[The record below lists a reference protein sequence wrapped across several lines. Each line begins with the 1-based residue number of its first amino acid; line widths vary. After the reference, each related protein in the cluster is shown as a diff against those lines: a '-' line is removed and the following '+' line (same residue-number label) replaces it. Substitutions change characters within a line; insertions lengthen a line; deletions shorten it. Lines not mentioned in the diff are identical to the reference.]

1 MRKVL
6 LSGITCLALLTPIAA
21 SSQAAVVTVGS
32 PLTRPFVSTEAKNS
46 GTIANIAFPEP
57 GANVTS
63 PVSGTVIR
71 WRIGQAEGGPFR
83 LRILRAAGPEQ
94 FAGAGAGPDTTVPSG
109 TDGISVF
116 SVNLP
121 IETGDLL
128 GLDLVNGAKI
138 GTLSPLPGS
147 GFAAWKG
154 FVPEGSTQVV
164 EEEQGGREI
173 AFNADVL
180 PPPTVTAMT
189 AGSGSFRGGGTV
201 TIAGTDLIEVSAV
214 TFGGV
219 PAASFSSAS
228 EASLTAVAPKAAK
241 PGTVE
246 VSVTTPAGTATAPSL
261 YAYEACKVPGLRGRT
276 LANARKRLRRAGCKL
291 GKVKRL
297 RGGNPRVSAQKP
309 KPGKLKVPG
318 AKVKVTVG

>member
-6 LSGITCLALLTPIAA
+6 LSGITCLALLA
-21 SSQAAVVTVGS
+21 SLAGVSQAAVVTVGS
-32 PLTRPFVSTEAKNS
+32 PLTQPFVSTEAKNS

-94 FAGAGAGPDTTVPSG
+94 FAGTGSGPDTTVPPG
-109 TDGISVF
+109 TNGISVF
-116 SVNLP
+116 PVNLP
-121 IETGDLL
+121 IKTGDLL

-138 GTLSPLPGS
+138 GTLSPVPGS

-154 FVPEGSTQVV
+154 FVPEGSAQVV
-164 EEEQGGREI
+164 EEERGDREI

-180 PPPTVTAMT
+180 PPPTATAMN
-189 AGSGSFRGGGTV
+189 AASGSFKGGGTV
-201 TIAGTDLIEVSAV
+201 TIEGTDLIEVSAV
-214 TFGGV
+214 TFGSV
-219 PAASFSSAS
+219 PAASFSSGS
-228 EASLTAVAPKAAK
+228 ETSLTAVAPQAAK

-246 VSVTTPAGTATAPSL
+246 VSVTTPAGTATVPSP
-261 YAYEACKVPGLRGRT
+261 YAYKACKVPGLRGRT

-297 RGGNPRVSAQKP
+297 RGRDRKVSAQKP
-309 KPGKLKVPG
+309 KPGKLKAPG